1 MHPTKGRP
9 PSITTKTELNIKVF
23 RAAGKMF
30 MKEEQ
35 LGDKNVTTLYAPMSK
50 ELSAMQDALELVKQ
64 LCSKDVED
72 FVRENDGGKCLAVLT
87 LTRVKQ
93 VMSVSTVLPI
103 EIQVPYLQFILA
115 WQIRA
120 WPRIRIHVIC
130 LGYFLQ
136 KRPTFCRK
144 VAKETYKI

>member
-50 ELSAMQDALELVKQ
+50 ELSAMQDALELVKE

-115 WQIRA
+115 
-120 WPRIRIHVIC
+120 
-130 LGYFLQ
+130 
-136 KRPTFCRK
+136 
-144 VAKETYKI
+144 